1 MREANPK
8 DHNQHYNTYITKLMF
23 PNNLKFLQDLLLLA
37 ALQPIMP
44 LWWNHIPKL
53 KDKQRDFHLRF
64 HESTGLATTDQS
76 GQEAANFKSL
86 SQAKLLHLV
95 YHFPGSHQKFAV

>member
-1 MREANPK
+1 
-8 DHNQHYNTYITKLMF
+8 MF
-23 PNNLKFLQDLLLLA
+23 SNNLKFLQDLLLLA

-44 LWWNHIPKL
+44 LWWNHIPKF

-76 GQEAANFKSL
+76 RQEAANF
-86 SQAKLLHLV
+86 
-95 YHFPGSHQKFAV
+95 